1 MEKGKTNPL
10 AADANRTSRAGRER
24 GAWGGKSDRG
34 ERAAGGQPRRQRPR
48 ERRGA
53 AAAVAAAAM
62 ARWRVPVVD
71 VQNDN
76 FTELWPSMVLALR
89 TATFVAVDTVRRGGP
104 GGGGGDRRR
113 GRAPDGCLPRRS

>member
-53 AAAVAAAAM
+53 AAAAAM